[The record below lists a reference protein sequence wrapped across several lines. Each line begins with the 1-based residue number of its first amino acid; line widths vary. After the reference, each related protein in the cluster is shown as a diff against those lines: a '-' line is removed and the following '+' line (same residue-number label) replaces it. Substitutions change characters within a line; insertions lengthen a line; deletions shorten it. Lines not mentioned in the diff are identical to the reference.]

1 MDYIQI
7 ATILIAVYGAFL
19 STILAIYKISSDR
32 KRLKVNLDLAVI
44 SDSINKPQNVLSL
57 SCANI
62 GKRPI
67 TIQSYG
73 IEMPNKNN
81 FFFINECP
89 DKLPKTLSDG
99 EGCTLCGNLQGI
111 TKVLIETGYNG
122 TVEVFGFFKDT
133 SGNKYKGNKFKFNMT
148 EFLDETES

>member
-32 KRLKVNLDLAVI
+32 KRLKVNLDLAVK
-44 SDSINKPQNVLSL
+44 SDSINKPRNVLSL

-73 IEMPNKNN
+73 IEMPNKKNI
-81 FFFINECP
+81 FFKNECP
-89 DKLPKTLSDG
+89 DELPKTLSDG
-99 EGCTLCGNLQGI
+99 GGCTLCGNLQEI

-122 TVEVFGFFKDT
+122 TVQVFGFFKDT
-133 SGNKYKGNKFKFNMT
+133 SGNKYKGNKFKFNTT
-148 EFLDETES
+148 EFLDDGKS